1 MQVERLT
8 KRCSC
13 ILALSSLGVLLF
25 TPIHVDFS
33 RFFHISPLLTK
44 FEGTVLDFSQM
55 KQMKMKMFFVL
66 GAFLLLWSKLSLALD
81 YPNKPI
87 TIVVGFSAGGSSDV
101 IARIVAEKLSQGLGQ
116 PVVVENRAGVGSI
129 VGATYVS
136 HAKPDG
142 YTLLMGASGPMV
154 FNHALYSKLP
164 YAVQDF
170 TPISLI
176 CTFPLL
182 LLTSSSQPFKTVDDL
197 IGFSK
202 KNPDK
207 VNYSAS
213 SSAFQLVTEL
223 LNKKFGTRF
232 AHIPYKGSN
241 DSVTALISND
251 VTMTLVDAGAASPA
265 LQSSRAKVLAV
276 SSSERL
282 AEMPTVP
289 TLSELGVDLRVSFWT
304 GLLAPAG
311 TPKDIVKRIHEEMVK
326 VLVNPDVKR
335 KFANL
340 FVIPASSTPEELSK
354 QINSEISLWKEVALE
369 NHIKAD

>member
-1 MQVERLT
+1 
-8 KRCSC
+8 
-13 ILALSSLGVLLF
+13 
-25 TPIHVDFS
+25 
-33 RFFHISPLLTK
+33 
-44 FEGTVLDFSQM
+44 M
-55 KQMKMKMFFVL
+55 KQHNINKWVIFL
-66 GAFLLLWSKLSLALD
+66 GLFGLFAPFSFALD
-81 YPNKPI
+81 YPQKPI

-101 IARIVAEKLSQGLGQ
+101 IARIVAERLSIGLGQ
-116 PVVVENRAGVGSI
+116 AVVVENKAGVGSI

-142 YTLLMGASGPMV
+142 YTFLLGASGPMV

-164 YAVQDF
+164 YKVEDF
-170 TPISLI
+170 SPVSLI

-182 LLTSSSQPFKTVDDL
+182 LLTSSSQAFKSVDDL
-197 IGFSK
+197 IAYAK
-202 KNPDK
+202 KNPEK

-241 DSVTALISND
+241 DSVAALLSND

-282 AEMPTVP
+282 NEMPSVP
-289 TLSELGVDLRVSFWT
+289 TLSELGVDLKVSFWT
-304 GLLAPAG
+304 GLIAPAG
-311 TPKDIVKRIHEEMVK
+311 TPKEIIKRINDEMLK
-326 VLVNPDVKR
+326 VIAHPDVRK
-335 KFANL
+335 KFAGLN
-340 FVIPASSTPEELSK
+340 VVPASSSPDELARL
-354 QINSEISLWKEVALE
+354 INSEITLWREVALE

>member
-1 MQVERLT
+1 MMNQFFVAVT
-8 KRCSC
+8 KAFFGGF
-13 ILALSSLGVLLF
+13 LLFSLGA
-25 TPIHVDFS
+25 
-33 RFFHISPLLTK
+33 
-44 FEGTVLDFSQM
+44 Q
-55 KQMKMKMFFVL
+55 
-66 GAFLLLWSKLSLALD
+66 ALD
-81 YPNKPI
+81 YPVKPI

-101 IARIVAEKLSQGLGQ
+101 IARIVAERLSSGLAQ

-129 VGATYVS
+129 VGATFVS

-154 FNHALYSKLP
+154 FNHALYAKLP
-164 YAVQDF
+164 YGIQDF

-182 LLTSSSQPFKTVDDL
+182 LLSSANQPFKTLDDL
-197 IGFSK
+197 IAYGK

-241 DSVTALISND
+241 DSVAALLSND

-265 LQSSRAKVLAV
+265 LQSARARVLAV
-276 SSSERL
+276 TSAERL
-282 AEMPTVP
+282 GEMPSVP
-289 TLSELGVDLRVSFWT
+289 TMSELGVDMKVSFWT
-304 GLLAPAG
+304 GLLAPTG
-311 TPKDIVKRIHEEMVK
+311 TPKEVVKRLNEEMVK
-326 VLVNPDVKR
+326 VLAHPDVKR
-335 KFANL
+335 KFASL
-340 FVIPASSTPEELSK
+340 YVIPTSSSPEELSR
-354 QINSEISLWKEVALE
+354 QISSEISLWKDVALE
-369 NHIKAD
+369 NRIKAD

>member
-1 MQVERLT
+1 MMNHFFLAVT
-8 KRCSC
+8 K
-13 ILALSSLGVLLF
+13 ALIGGSLLF
-25 TPIHVDFS
+25 C
-33 RFFHISPLLTK
+33 
-44 FEGTVLDFSQM
+44 
-55 KQMKMKMFFVL
+55 L
-66 GAFLLLWSKLSLALD
+66 GAQALD
-81 YPNKPI
+81 YPIKPI

-101 IARIVAEKLSQGLGQ
+101 IARIVAERLSSGLGQ

-129 VGATYVS
+129 VGATFVS

-154 FNHALYSKLP
+154 FNHALYAKLP
-164 YAVQDF
+164 YSNQDF

-182 LLTSSSQPFKTVDDL
+182 LLTSANQPFKTLDDL
-197 IGFSK
+197 IAYGK

-241 DSVTALISND
+241 DSVTALLSND

-265 LQSSRAKVLAV
+265 LQSARARVLAV
-276 SSSERL
+276 TSAERL
-282 AEMPTVP
+282 VEMPSVP
-289 TLSELGVDLRVSFWT
+289 TMSELGVDMKVSFWT
-304 GLLAPAG
+304 GLMAPAG
-311 TPKDIVKRIHEEMVK
+311 TPKEVVKRLNEEMVK
-326 VLVNPDVKR
+326 VLAHPDVKR

-340 FVIPASSTPEELSK
+340 FVIPTSSSPEDLSR
-354 QINSEISLWKEVALE
+354 QISAEISLWKDVALE

>member
-1 MQVERLT
+1 M
-8 KRCSC
+8 
-13 ILALSSLGVLLF
+13 GVRQNL
-25 TPIHVDFS
+25 
-33 RFFHISPLLTK
+33 R
-44 FEGTVLDFSQM
+44 FSQM
-55 KQMKMKMFFVL
+55 KQHNINKWVFFL
-66 GAFLLLWSKLSLALD
+66 GLFGLFAPFSFALD
-81 YPNKPI
+81 YPQKPI

-101 IARIVAEKLSQGLGQ
+101 IARIVAEKLSIGLGQ
-116 PVVVENRAGVGSI
+116 AVVVENKAGVGSI

-142 YTLLMGASGPMV
+142 YTFLLGASGPMV

-164 YAVQDF
+164 YKVEDF
-170 TPISLI
+170 SPVSLI

-182 LLTSSSQPFKTVDDL
+182 LLTSSSQAFKSVDDL
-197 IGFSK
+197 IAYAK
-202 KNPDK
+202 KNPEK

-241 DSVTALISND
+241 DSVAALLSND

-282 AEMPTVP
+282 NEMPSVP
-289 TLSELGVDLRVSFWT
+289 TLSELGVDLKVSFWT
-304 GLLAPAG
+304 GLIAPAG
-311 TPKDIVKRIHEEMVK
+311 TPKEIIKRINDEMLK
-326 VLVNPDVKR
+326 VIAHPDVRK
-335 KFANL
+335 KFAGLN
-340 FVIPASSTPEELSK
+340 VVPASSSPDELARL
-354 QINSEISLWKEVALE
+354 INSEITLWREVALE

>member
-1 MQVERLT
+1 MKHLVRRLLVP
-8 KRCSC
+8 C
-13 ILALSSLGVLLF
+13 LGFLGLLVQ
-25 TPIHVDFS
+25 HAQA
-33 RFFHISPLLTK
+33 
-44 FEGTVLDFSQM
+44 LDFPQ
-55 KQMKMKMFFVL
+55 
-66 GAFLLLWSKLSLALD
+66 
-81 YPNKPI
+81 KPI

-101 IARIVAEKLSQGLGQ
+101 IARIVAEKLSLGLGQ

-129 VGATYVS
+129 VGASYVS

-142 YTLLMGASGPMV
+142 YTLLLGASGPMV

-170 TPISLI
+170 SPVSLI

-182 LLTSSSQPFKTVDDL
+182 LLTSSSQPFKSVDEL
-197 IGFSK
+197 IAYAK

-241 DSVTALISND
+241 DSVAALISND

-276 SSSERL
+276 SSAERL
-282 AEMPTVP
+282 SEMPAVP
-289 TLSELGVDLRVSFWT
+289 TLVELGVDLRVSFWT

-311 TPKDIVKRIHEEMVK
+311 TPKEIIKRLNDEMVK
-326 VLVNPDVKR
+326 VIAHPDVKKR
-335 KFANL
+335 FANL
-340 FVIPASSTPEELSK
+340 NVIPASSSPEELTR
-354 QINSEISLWKEVALE
+354 QINTEISLWKDVALE

>member
-1 MQVERLT
+1 MKHIARRFLVT
-8 KRCSC
+8 CMGF
-13 ILALSSLGVLLF
+13 LGVLVQHAQA
-25 TPIHVDFS
+25 IDF
-33 RFFHISPLLTK
+33 P
-44 FEGTVLDFSQM
+44 Q
-55 KQMKMKMFFVL
+55 
-66 GAFLLLWSKLSLALD
+66 
-81 YPNKPI
+81 KPI

-101 IARIVAEKLSQGLGQ
+101 IARIVAEKLSLGLGQ

-129 VGATYVS
+129 VGASYVS

-142 YTLLMGASGPMV
+142 YTLLLGASGPMV

-170 TPISLI
+170 SPVSLI

-182 LLTSSSQPFKTVDDL
+182 LLTSSSQPFKSVDEL
-197 IGFSK
+197 IAYAK

-241 DSVTALISND
+241 DSVAALISND

-276 SSSERL
+276 SSAERL
-282 AEMPTVP
+282 SEMPAVP
-289 TLSELGVDLRVSFWT
+289 TLVELGVDLRVSFWT

-311 TPKDIVKRIHEEMVK
+311 TPKEIIKRLNDEMVK
-326 VLVNPDVKR
+326 VIAHPDVKKR
-335 KFANL
+335 FANL
-340 FVIPASSTPEELSK
+340 NVIPASSSPEELTR
-354 QINSEISLWKEVALE
+354 QINTEISLWKDVALE

>member
-1 MQVERLT
+1 
-8 KRCSC
+8 
-13 ILALSSLGVLLF
+13 
-25 TPIHVDFS
+25 
-33 RFFHISPLLTK
+33 
-44 FEGTVLDFSQM
+44 M
-55 KQMKMKMFFVL
+55 KQHNINKWVIFL
-66 GAFLLLWSKLSLALD
+66 GLFGLFAPFSFALD
-81 YPNKPI
+81 YPQKPI

-101 IARIVAEKLSQGLGQ
+101 IARIVAEKLSIGLGQ
-116 PVVVENRAGVGSI
+116 AVVVENKAGVGSI

-142 YTLLMGASGPMV
+142 YTFLLGASGPMV

-164 YAVQDF
+164 YKVEDF
-170 TPISLI
+170 SPVSLI

-182 LLTSSSQPFKTVDDL
+182 LLTSSSQAFKSVDDL
-197 IGFSK
+197 IAYAK
-202 KNPDK
+202 KNPEK

-241 DSVTALISND
+241 DSVAALLSND

-282 AEMPTVP
+282 NEMSSVP
-289 TLSELGVDLRVSFWT
+289 TLSELGVDLKVSFWT
-304 GLLAPAG
+304 GLIAPAG
-311 TPKDIVKRIHEEMVK
+311 TPKEIIKRINDEMLK
-326 VLVNPDVKR
+326 VIAHPDVRK
-335 KFANL
+335 KFAGLN
-340 FVIPASSTPEELSK
+340 VIPTSSSPDELARL
-354 QINSEISLWKEVALE
+354 INSEITLWREVALE

>member
-1 MQVERLT
+1 
-8 KRCSC
+8 
-13 ILALSSLGVLLF
+13 
-25 TPIHVDFS
+25 
-33 RFFHISPLLTK
+33 
-44 FEGTVLDFSQM
+44 
-55 KQMKMKMFFVL
+55 
-66 GAFLLLWSKLSLALD
+66 
-81 YPNKPI
+81 
-87 TIVVGFSAGGSSDV
+87 
-101 IARIVAEKLSQGLGQ
+101 
-116 PVVVENRAGVGSI
+116 
-129 VGATYVS
+129 
-136 HAKPDG
+136 
-142 YTLLMGASGPMV
+142 MV

-164 YAVQDF
+164 YGSQDF

-182 LLTSSSQPFKTVDDL
+182 LLTSANQPFKTLDDL
-197 IGFSK
+197 IAYGK

-241 DSVTALISND
+241 DSVTALLSND

-265 LQSSRAKVLAV
+265 LQSARARVLAV
-276 SSSERL
+276 TSSERL
-282 AEMPTVP
+282 GEMPSVP
-289 TLSELGVDLRVSFWT
+289 TMSELGVDMKVSFWT

-311 TPKDIVKRIHEEMVK
+311 TPKDIVKRLNEEMAK
-326 VLVNPDVKR
+326 VLVHPEVKR

-340 FVIPASSTPEELSK
+340 YVIPTSSSPEELSR
-354 QINSEISLWKEVALE
+354 QISTEIALWKDVALE